1 MSAHATL
8 DTTSPRWWPWRRPT
22 FRRGLR
28 AVALASA
35 ALLPLA
41 PAASAADT
49 SASTPV
55 AGTVA
60 EQIDRYLTLH
70 LKEAAV
76 PGAAVALTRV
86 DQVVMVRGY
95 GHDST
100 GAAVTPTS
108 LFRVAS
114 LSKSFTALAVMQL
127 VDAGR
132 VNLDNPVRQYVP
144 QFQMADPRA
153 ASITVRQLLN
163 QTSGITDAV
172 VPELSRHQP
181 STLSQAASSLRSFHL
196 ATTPGSAWSYANP
209 NYQVAARL
217 VEVVSDEEFDAYQHH
232 HIFTPAHMTSTTS
245 TITETDPV
253 PGLADGHL
261 MAYGH
266 PFTAPGFGS
275 FVAGEGGVVSSAT
288 DMAQWLIVN
297 ANHGRAADGTQLVSG
312 SSAQVLHTASATG
325 SNYALGW
332 TTRGPRTAPTR
343 VEHSGSL
350 FTFTSQEAFWPDTGY
365 GVVLLFNSGSPM
377 AMDQNAIVHGV
388 FDIIEGTTPP
398 ADGPSLA
405 HRVDLSLGAL
415 TVLALALG
423 TRGVVRAGTW
433 ARYRRRGRMS
443 TALRLLP
450 SAFALAVAA
459 GFPWLAENLVGRD
472 VNWRA
477 AAYEWPALV
486 VFVVAAALA
495 SSATLLA
502 RAWRWRQSGGRVSPD
517 LAPSS
522 ARELVHTPT
531 VGHPAD

>member
-1 MSAHATL
+1 
-8 DTTSPRWWPWRRPT
+8 
-22 FRRGLR
+22 
-28 AVALASA
+28 
-35 ALLPLA
+35 LA

-49 SASTPV
+49 SAPTP
-55 AGTVA
+55 AADTVA
-60 EQIDRYLTLH
+60 KQIDGYLTSH

-76 PGAAVALTRV
+76 PGAAVALTRG

-132 VNLDNPVRQYVP
+132 VNLDDPVLDYVP
-144 QFQMADPRA
+144 EFQMADPRA

-172 VPELSRHQP
+172 VPELSRRQP
-181 STLSQAASSLRSFHL
+181 TTVPQAASSLRSYHL
-196 ATTPGSAWSYANP
+196 ATTPGTAWSYANP

-217 VEVVSDEEFDAYQHH
+217 VEVVSGEEFNAYQQR
-232 HIFTPAHMTSTTS
+232 HIFTPAHMTSTS
-245 TITETDPV
+245 ATITENDPV

-297 ANHGRAADGTQLVSG
+297 ANRGRAADGTQLVTQD
-312 SSAQVLHTASATG
+312 SAHILHTPSATG

-350 FTFTSQEAFWPDTGY
+350 FTFTSQEAFWPGTGY
-365 GVVLLFNSGSPM
+365 GVVLLFNSGSPL

-398 ADGPSLA
+398 SDGPNLTRRA
-405 HRVDLSLGAL
+405 DLVLGAL
-415 TVLALALG
+415 TVLALLLG
-423 TRGVVRAGTW
+423 GLGLVRAGSW
-433 ARYRRRGRMS
+433 VRERRGVRVR

-450 SAFALAVAA
+450 SALVLTLGAA
-459 GFPWLAENLVGRD
+459 FPWLAEALIGRD
-472 VNWRA
+472 VTWRA

-486 VFVVAAALA
+486 VFVAATQFAEVVTLA
-495 SSATLLA
+495 A
-502 RAWRWRQSGGRVSPD
+502 RAWQGFRSRPTTTATAPQMAPAAHRAGARIPVGGTR
-517 LAPSS
+517 A
-522 ARELVHTPT
+522 
-531 VGHPAD
+531 G